1 MVAHLVRLRLALL
14 LASVRPGA
22 RERPRLVAGLVFVVL
37 GVAAA
42 WAGLL
47 ALRTTSDVAAQA
59 VTVVGGAAVAL
70 GFLAAPL
77 AVGGQDQLDP
87 RRFRPFGATSGPL
100 AAGVAVASL
109 VSVPMLALIVV
120 AVGVGTLWSTSDAG
134 AAMVAG
140 PALGVMTTV
149 LLARIGWA
157 GSTRV
162 LRGHRSRELSG
173 LFLVALL
180 VVVVPVGVFFA
191 SFAWQGGVPS
201 GLLGA
206 VRLVS
211 FTPLGAGWALPG
223 AAATGDPLLWLVALL
238 AVAWPV
244 SLATIWYAVVDRMLH
259 APDRPASSRL
269 RSGMS
274 WFAVM
279 PATPAGAIAARSLIY
294 WLGDR
299 RYRVNVVIVPVAA
312 LLTAVPLLIA
322 GVPAEIVT
330 LVPLPIAALF
340 LGWLPHNDVAYDA
353 TAVWLH
359 IASGVRGISDRV
371 GRLVP
376 VLFVGVPA
384 IAVLV
389 PVTAML
395 SGRWAFAPAITGVC
409 ISLFLSGLGLSSVAS
424 AAAPYPVSRP
434 GDSPFHQPQRT
445 GSAGMWA
452 QALVMVGTVGL
463 SAPTLW
469 WAGVTVTRD
478 TSFALAAL
486 AGGIATGVLVL
497 GIGLTAGAVVFER
510 RSSALMEFAET
521 AA

>member
-340 LGWLPHNDVAYDA
+340 LGLAAAQRRGLRRDRRLAAHRQRCPRNLRSCRTSRAGSVRRRARDRRPRAGDGDA
-353 TAVWLH
+353 ERTL
-359 IASGVRGISDRV
+359 GVRAGDHRRV
-371 GRLVP
+371 HLAVP
-376 VLFVGVPA
+376 ERSR
-384 IAVLV
+384 AVLCRLRGGSL
-389 PVTAML
+389 PCL
-395 SGRWAFAPAITGVC
+395 PSG
-409 ISLFLSGLGLSSVAS
+409 
-424 AAAPYPVSRP
+424 
-434 GDSPFHQPQRT
+434 
-445 GSAGMWA
+445 
-452 QALVMVGTVGL
+452 
-463 SAPTLW
+463 
-469 WAGVTVTRD
+469 
-478 TSFALAAL
+478 
-486 AGGIATGVLVL
+486 
-497 GIGLTAGAVVFER
+497 
-510 RSSALMEFAET
+510 
-521 AA
+521 